1 METKIKETIKLIRL
15 LIVAIVVLFGI
26 TLLSFI
32 TLKNDSQRVNVQV
45 QPANA
50 LPKVENPSP
59 EMVKGKELFE
69 NNCKSCHATSDEI
82 VIGPGLK
89 GISQRRDLAWI
100 TKWVQNS
107 GNVIKSGDKYANEIF
122 IKYNKI
128 QMTAFDKLSGEDVKS
143 IVSYIENQ

>member
-15 LIVAIVVLFGI
+15 LIVAIVVLFGV

-32 TLKNDSQRVNVQV
+32 TLKNDSQRVNVQI
-45 QPANA
+45 QPTNA
-50 LPKVENPSP
+50 LPKVENPSH

-69 NNCKSCHATSDEI
+69 NNCKSCHAASDEI

-107 GNVIKSGDKYANEIF
+107 GNVIKSGDKYGNEIF
-122 IKYNKI
+122 NKYNKI

-143 IVSYIENQ
+143 IVEYVENQ